1 MTNTPDHIKTYRP
14 KLLVF
19 TGDPRTRSALAEFA
33 TFITKDKSLII
44 FGHVIQEKTL
54 SANVLVELKEGVQ
67 QWLKDNNIP
76 GFYSVT
82 NNLSLKEGSWNC
94 MNLSGLGKISPNMV
108 LIGFKNNWKDDLDG
122 LVDYLEILI
131 SAFDLHLSSA
141 IIRSK
146 TGFRSLENVPV
157 KEESN
162 NNINAEGKID
172 TEQKEVYSRDEK
184 TETGEDDNTSS
195 FTHFPPVRRE
205 SGNIDVWWLFDDG
218 GLSLLIPHLIILHK
232 RSLIKRIT

>member
-1 MTNTPDHIKTYRP
+1 M
-14 KLLVF
+14 V
-19 TGDPRTRSALAEFA
+19 
-33 TFITKDKSLII
+33 
-44 FGHVIQEKTL
+44 QEKTL

-94 MNLSGLGKISPNMV
+94 MNLSGLGKVSPNMV
-108 LIGFKNNWKDDLDG
+108 LMGFKNNWKDDLDG
-122 LVDYLEILI
+122 LVEYLEILI

-146 TGFRSLENVPV
+146 TGFKYLENVPV

-162 NNINAEGKID
+162 NNINTGGKVD
-172 TEQKEVYSRDEK
+172 TEQEEVLSKDEK
-184 TETGEDDNTSS
+184 TDTGEDDNTSTP

-218 GLSLLIPHLIILHK
+218 GLSLLIPHLITLHK
-232 RSLIKRIT
+232 RFVISNIR